1 MIWFCIQN
9 GAREHYAIPRA
20 LKLSGRL
27 DTLFTEVWAGPV
39 LRRLAFGP
47 LRALATRFHQDLANA
62 RVVDWT
68 WKTLINRTTQKPKH
82 RNNNPYG
89 CFLRDGRWFSENV
102 RNYLARHG
110 TDVRGKVIFSYDTT
124 ALELFRWAK
133 ERGAICVLG
142 QMDPGRVELELLQEE
157 ENRWPGWAIAE
168 RGEQSAKASGNGSD
182 AYFQRREQE
191 WKLADRIIV
200 NSRWSFDALAK
211 QGVLAEKLVIIPLC
225 YEVPSAERGAQ
236 SGEQATPNA
245 KRQVPSTLR
254 VLFLGQVILRKGI
267 QYLVEAAKLLQG
279 EPVHFDVVGAVGISM
294 GAVKSF
300 PRNMTFHGP
309 VSRDRAA
316 EWYRQ
321 SDVFVLPTLS
331 DGFAITQ
338 LEAMTHGLPVITTPN
353 CGRVVENGKTG
364 FIVPARDA
372 NALAQAIRRFL
383 AEPGL
388 LERQR
393 TTALEKSKQF
403 TLDKLS
409 DKLAALEDKLRPDNG
424 PPTTDH

>member
-68 WKTLINRTTQKPKH
+68 WKTLINRTTQTPKH

-89 CFLRDGRWFSENV
+89 CFLRNGRWFSENV

-142 QMDPGRVELELLQEE
+142 QMDPGRVELELVQEE

-182 AYFQRREQE
+182 AYFHRREQE

-267 QYLVEAAKLLQG
+267 QYLVEAAKLLEK
-279 EPVHFDVVGAVGISM
+279 EPVHFDVVGAVGISV
-294 GAVKSF
+294 GAVKSV

-331 DGFAITQ
+331 DGFALTQ
-338 LEAMTHGLPVITTPN
+338 LEAMTHGLPVISTPN
-353 CGRVVENGKTG
+353 CGVVVTDGVDG

-372 NALAQAIRRFL
+372 VALAQAIRRFL
-383 AEPGL
+383 AEPCL

-393 TTALEKSKQF
+393 TAALEKSKQF

-409 DKLAALEDKLRPDNG
+409 DKLAALEDKLRLDSLIA
-424 PPTTDH
+424 

>member
-27 DTLFTEVWAGPV
+27 DTLLTEVWAGPV

-47 LRALATRFHQDLANA
+47 LRTVATRFHQDLANA

-68 WKTLINRTTQKPKH
+68 WKTLISRITQTPKH
-82 RNNNPYG
+82 RNTNPYG

-102 RNYLARHG
+102 RNYLVRHG

-142 QMDPGRVELELLQEE
+142 QMDPNRVESELVQDEE
-157 ENRWPGWAIAE
+157 KRWPGWAIAE
-168 RGEQSAKASGNGSD
+168 RGEQSAEGRAKNLEE
-182 AYFQRREQE
+182 YFQRRERE
-191 WKLADRIIV
+191 WALADRIIV
-200 NSRWSFDALAK
+200 NSRWSFDALVK
-211 QGVLAEKLVIIPLC
+211 QGVPAEKLAVIPLC

-236 SGEQATPNA
+236 SGGETTPTA
-245 KRQVPSTLR
+245 KHQTPSMVR

-267 QYLVEAAKLLQG
+267 QYLVEAAKLL
-279 EPVHFDVVGAVGISM
+279 EKVPVHFDVVGGIGISEES
-294 GAVKSF
+294 VKLV
-300 PRNMTFHGP
+300 PANMTFHGS

-316 EWYRQ
+316 AWYRQ
-321 SDVFVLPTLS
+321 CDVFVLPTIS

-338 LEAMTHGLPVITTPN
+338 LEAMAHGLPVIATPN
-353 CGRVVENGKTG
+353 CGGVVSNGMDG

-372 NALAQAIRRFL
+372 VALAQAIRRYQ

-388 LERQR
+388 LQSQQGA
-393 TTALEKSKQF
+393 ALAKSKQF
-403 TLDKLS
+403 TLDKLAEG
-409 DKLAALEDKLRPDNG
+409 LAALEDNLRYDNG
-424 PPTTDH
+424 PLTTGH